1 MRPVRAARIFE
12 LGAPLAMAATI
23 LVAAVSQNRA
33 PAPTVADAPSHI
45 ARPEPAAPSGPSVDL
60 LHLVS
65 ITLPP
70 LPADTGGDAVEPV
83 SEISR
88 PKPNTPEL
96 TKPAAPKQG
105 EATRSS
111 TKVTPPRAPAIKA
124 PTISTPGLVP
134 VARVVRPTRRDARD
148 GAVLLE
154 AMARGEAPGIRI
166 DWPAYRADRDTLRA
180 YLTRC
185 AGWRVLLST
194 GEALWSLEEEP
205 GTNWTPPQAT
215 SGYMRQVTGT
225 EETVASELIGRIR
238 QRHDLTGGQT
248 VAVVARAFDARLI
261 GGLANLF
268 GAETVTKNQVSGRY
282 VIDGS
287 SVRVSGFRIGDWAVP
302 GVIDLGRI
310 RQCG

>member
-1 MRPVRAARIFE
+1 MPPVRAARIFE
-12 LGAPLAMAATI
+12 LGAPLAMAAAI
-23 LVAAVSQNRA
+23 VVAAVSHS
-33 PAPTVADAPSHI
+33 TPSEPMAATPGSHT
-45 ARPEPAAPSGPSVDL
+45 ARPESAVLTDRAVEV

-65 ITLPP
+65 VSLPP
-70 LPADTGGDAVEPV
+70 PPPAGGRAAVPV
-83 SEISR
+83 SEIAK
-88 PKPNTPEL
+88 PQPNTPSL
-96 TKPAAPKQG
+96 TKPVAPKEG
-105 EATRSS
+105 EAVRSS

-124 PTISTPGLVP
+124 PTISTPGLAP
-134 VARVVRPTRRDARD
+134 IARVVRPTRRDARD

-166 DWPAYRADRDTLRA
+166 DWPSYRADRDILRA
-180 YLTRC
+180 YLERC

-194 GEALWSLEEEP
+194 GDALWSLDEEP
-205 GTNWTPPQAT
+205 GTQWAPPLTT

-225 EETVASELIGRIR
+225 EETVASELIDRIR

-268 GAETVTKNQVSGRY
+268 GADTVTRNSVSGRY
-282 VIDGS
+282 EIDGA
-287 SVRVSGFRIGDWAVP
+287 SVRVSGFRIGDRAVP
-302 GVIDLGRI
+302 GVVDLGRI